1 MQRQEKR
8 RKRRTQI
15 KAGESM
21 AITSSKTGYT
31 HAQKNGNVSYTTAK
45 GHEHIVAYNKKTKN
59 MTVMWGKNSKL

>member
-1 MQRQEKR
+1 
-8 RKRRTQI
+8 
-15 KAGESM
+15 M

-59 MTVMWGKNSKL
+59 MTVMWGKKFKVISKSKKSSGGSGG